1 MPLAALSARTSGLDD
16 REQRPRDRRPVTR
29 ARPTSTA
36 VRAVASVVG
45 RQRIAVECAVGRPGS
60 AIAGVRDNP
69 RVAVLRRGWIGA
81 GRVVAGIVGVARY
94 VAARRSAA
102 RIRWRH
108 GVAVVCGPLR
118 QRQRAGQVLLACG
131 HDLAELKRIA
141 NDALAA
147 LGDDESLSGYD
158 TAAEG
163 LVEFTAAKGKTSTA
177 WPTGLWD
184 TLPEAERIAKYEAAM
199 DKLTKKK
206 KKFKTPEARL
216 DHCVAVARN
225 CVHYEAAVALHDET
239 GALPDLF
246 DLVVFVASGLAR
258 ADRPDDA
265 WAVIRAKLGHWWP
278 VEDTQVTPVAL
289 LTDPALRPLMT
300 SERCEEVLHT
310 PRGPQAES

>member
-1 MPLAALSARTSGLDD
+1 MARLSPRESAQQAALRGEVDTALAEYESLQKAGDTAAHAALAEIAAFQGRWKDVMRHASAVV
-16 REQRPRDRRPVTR
+16 RD
-29 ARPTSTA
+29 PTSVHTLN
-36 VRAVASVVG
+36 VYIDMIQLVAVAG
-45 RQRIAVECAVGRPGS
+45 LNLEK
-60 AIAGVRDNP
+60 
-69 RVAVLRRGWIGA
+69 W
-81 GRVVAGIVGVARY
+81 
-94 VAARRSAA
+94 
-102 RIRWRH
+102 
-108 GVAVVCGPLR
+108 
-118 QRQRAGQVLLACG
+118 
-131 HDLAELKRIA
+131 AELGRIA
-141 NDALAA
+141 NDALGA
-147 LGDDESLSGYD
+147 LGDDESWSGYD

-163 LVEFTAAKGKTSTA
+163 LVEFAAAKGKASAA

-206 KKFKTPEARL
+206 RKFKTPEARL

-265 WAVIRAKLGHWWP
+265 WAAVRAKLGHWWP

-289 LTDPALRPLMT
+289 LTDQALRPLMT